1 VSANALPT
9 SAPPPPAPEKPAEL
23 HLSVGTVLNLQNLSD
38 RSGTRLQAKVLG
50 FLEGLSILAV
60 MPGGALLPVDLR
72 AGDEIAV
79 RYLMGRSVC
88 GFRTN
93 VLRVCTLPFPYF
105 HLEYPKEV
113 QRMDVRR
120 AERVQVALPGR
131 VELGAGP
138 VQVQIRDLS
147 ATGAMLSAP
156 QELGQVDGMVNVSF
170 ELTFG
175 EVTRQLATGAAIR
188 NAAPPSKAEAGGQ
201 VFRYG
206 VQFQDLS
213 EDDRIFVR
221 GFVFEQLASRGSVTA
236 LFTPGG

>member
-1 VSANALPT
+1 VTASAQQA
-9 SAPPPPAPEKPAEL
+9 AQQPPASERPTDL

-38 RSGTRLQAKVLG
+38 KSGTRLQAKVLG
-50 FLEGLSILAV
+50 YLDGHSILAV

-88 GFRTN
+88 GFRTH

-105 HLEYPKEV
+105 HLDYPKEV

-120 AERVQVALPGR
+120 AERVQVALPGKAQVGSNPVP
-131 VELGAGP
+131 VE
-138 VQVQIRDLS
+138 IRDLS
-147 ATGAMLSAP
+147 ATGAMLSAA
-156 QELGQVDGMVNVSF
+156 QELGLVDETVKLSF

-175 EVTRQLATGAAIR
+175 EITRQLTVTASIR
-188 NAAPPSKAEAGGQ
+188 NASPAAKMNGGGP

-206 VQFQDLS
+206 VQFQDLP
-213 EDDRIFVR
+213 EPDRIFVR
-221 GFVFEQLASRGSVTA
+221 GFVFELLANRGSIAA
-236 LFTPGG
+236 LFAPG

>member
-1 VSANALPT
+1 VTVPLKSAEQ
-9 SAPPPPAPEKPAEL
+9 PPAADKPADL

-38 RSGTRLQAKVLG
+38 KSGTRLQAKVLG
-50 FLEGLSILAV
+50 FLDGHSILAV

-72 AGDEIAV
+72 AGDDIAV

-88 GFRTN
+88 GFRTR

-105 HLEYPKEV
+105 HLEFPKDV

-120 AERVQVALPGR
+120 AERVQVAMPG
-131 VELGAGP
+131 
-138 VQVQIRDLS
+138 QVQAAGATVAVEIRDLS

-156 QELGQVDGMVNVSF
+156 QELGAVDDPLQLSF

-175 EVTRQLATGAAIR
+175 EITRQLATSATIR
-188 NAAPPSKAEAGGQ
+188 NASPVAKTDTGAPLY
-201 VFRYG
+201 RYG
-206 VQFQDLS
+206 LQFHDLA
-213 EDDRIFVR
+213 EGDLIFVR

-236 LFTPGG
+236 LFAPGG

>member
-1 VSANALPT
+1 MSANALPT
-9 SAPPPPAPEKPAEL
+9 AAPPPSAAQRPVEL

-38 RSGTRLQAKVLG
+38 KSGTRLQAKVLG
-50 FLEGLSILAV
+50 FLEGQSILAV

-131 VELGAGP
+131 AQVGANTVE
-138 VQVQIRDLS
+138 VQIRDLS

-156 QELGQVDGMVNVSF
+156 QELGQVDGIVDLSF

-175 EVTRQLATGAAIR
+175 EITRQLTTGASIR
-188 NAAPPSKAEAGGQ
+188 NASPAAKTELGGP

-213 EDDRIFVR
+213 ESDRIFVR
-221 GFVFEQLASRGSVTA
+221 GFVFEQLASRGAITA

>member
-9 SAPPPPAPEKPAEL
+9 AAPPPAADKPTDL
-23 HLSVGTVLNLQNLSD
+23 HLSIGTVLNLQNLSD
-38 RSGTRLQAKVLG
+38 KSGTRLQAKVLG
-50 FLEGLSILAV
+50 FLDGHSILAV

-105 HLEYPKEV
+105 HLDYPKEV

-131 VELGAGP
+131 AQIGTGTVEL
-138 VQVQIRDLS
+138 QIRDLS

-156 QELGQVDGMVNVSF
+156 EDLGQVDSVINLSF

-175 EVTRQLATGAAIR
+175 EITRQLATGASIR
-188 NAAPPSKAEAGGQ
+188 NASPAAKTELGAQ

-213 EDDRIFVR
+213 EADRIFVR